1 MNRVAGIKPMR
12 ALPGSRTQE
21 ELSHLL
27 SGLLLHV
34 REHVGV
40 RVEREGDI
48 RVTEALTHDLG
59 GDAG

>member
-1 MNRVAGIKPMR
+1 MR
-12 ALPGSRTQE
+12 ALPGSRTE
-21 ELSHLL
+21 DELSHLL
-27 SGLLLHV
+27 SGLFLHV